1 MKKVQNQHPFAVY
14 SGMTYQ
20 LGDPKID
27 KKDNSYQIKVPGTQ
41 LILDA
46 QGLGEESGKAQFMN
60 DCFNYEAAG
69 ARIRQAPGQNYCLA
83 FALGDQA
90 RGTEIET
97 TYDGPFWCRKKQWDK
112 LSEAD
117 KLKAGEAYNITLDMI
132 V

>member
-60 DCFNYEAAG
+60 DCFN
-69 ARIRQAPGQNYCLA
+69 
-83 FALGDQA
+83 
-90 RGTEIET
+90 
-97 TYDGPFWCRKKQWDK
+97 
-112 LSEAD
+112 
-117 KLKAGEAYNITLDMI
+117 
-132 V
+132 